1 MYLLLYSNS
10 QSVYAYGP
18 HDGVCTVIYGS
29 KTLEDFPVSNLRFEG
44 DGEEYF
50 YGRKQYSYDEYISY
64 VKSLTK
70 DQLESTRVSTPDV
83 ANFIDAQRFLF
94 ILIGVDTIFGI
105 VLFVLYKQEMN
116 GWFDIALLVCCLYS
130 VFFEMITFFAF
141 GR

>member
-1 MYLLLYSNS
+1 M
-10 QSVYAYGP
+10 
-18 HDGVCTVIYGS
+18 
-29 KTLEDFPVSNLRFEG
+29 
-44 DGEEYF
+44 
-50 YGRKQYSYDEYISY
+50 
-64 VKSLTK
+64 
-70 DQLESTRVSTPDV
+70 ESTRVSTPDV